1 MKKSLAMLM
10 TLLFV
15 LLGTTAWA
23 QSYTAGVYTAQANG
37 NNGPVTVEVEVSD
50 AKILSVKV
58 TEHAETAGLS
68 DTPIERIPAKI
79 VEGQTLAVDTVSG
92 ATNTSN
98 AILKAAED
106 ALAQAGADIE
116 ALKAVQEKDETAGE
130 TAERHVQALVIGA
143 GGSGLAAAITLQE
156 QGIETLVVDKMA
168 NAGGATALTGALI
181 NGGCSKQQ
189 AERGVTDDVQTM
201 FMDAMVYGSFQNDA
215 RMTWLMVNN
224 TGDSVDWLHDT
235 VGVEFEEAIN
245 HFPEHTN
252 DRAFYPKGKQPGYLT
267 GTMEQ
272 HYLSNGGELLL
283 ETRAQHLLTEDGRVI
298 GASCSTADGTLNIYA
313 DVTLLA
319 TGGYGA
325 SVALRPADQMGTLFY
340 GASSSTGDGI
350 IMAEEVGAMT
360 HYMQYLKSYPQGIEK
375 PLDGGNITADGT
387 TFRGNAYISP
397 LASQAVTLNDGAI
410 YVNVEGERCMNEN
423 MDFVSI
429 KKVTQKQTDMTVYLV
444 MDQKGYDKWM
454 GMIEVSA
461 GLTPE
466 IVAPWLDA
474 DDGKPVF
481 RKGATVEEAAE
492 KAGIDA
498 EKLSATVA
506 HFNEMVASGKDD
518 DFGRAEMSVGLD
530 SDGPI
535 YIVEQRLRMATSL
548 GGLKTS
554 TSFEVYDENEQAIDG
569 LYACGEVIGGVHG
582 DESMPSNCVAW
593 AVTSGRLAAKAAAD
607 AVKAK

>member
-50 AKILSVKV
+50 TEILSVKV

-252 DRAFYPKGKQPGYLT
+252 DRAFYPKGKLPGYLT

-340 GASSSTGDGI
+340 GASASTGDGI

-444 MDQKGYDKWM
+444 MDQKGYDNWM
-454 GMIEVSA
+454 GMMEVSA

-481 RKGATVEEAAE
+481 RKGATVEEAAA

-593 AVTSGRLAAKAAAD
+593 AVTSGRRAAKAAAD